1 MPDYLLEPV
10 LTDGERAMII
20 LSMARAAYTTWTE
33 LGGVKPEWDLL
44 SEDDKRRWGKAV
56 RSSFR
61 VMLSLMAELQLDEDD
76 GKVTVRKS
84 A

>member
-1 MPDYLLEPV
+1 MD
-10 LTDGERAMII
+10 
-20 LSMARAAYTTWTE
+20 
-33 LGGVKPEWDLL
+33 GVKPEWDLL

-61 VMLSLMAELQLDEDD
+61 MMLSLMAELQLDEDD

>member
-1 MPDYLLEPV
+1 
-10 LTDGERAMII
+10 
-20 LSMARAAYTTWTE
+20 MAGRLRCLWDHNFYGDAAYTTWTE

-56 RSSFR
+56 RSSYR

-76 GKVTVRKS
+76 GKVTARKS